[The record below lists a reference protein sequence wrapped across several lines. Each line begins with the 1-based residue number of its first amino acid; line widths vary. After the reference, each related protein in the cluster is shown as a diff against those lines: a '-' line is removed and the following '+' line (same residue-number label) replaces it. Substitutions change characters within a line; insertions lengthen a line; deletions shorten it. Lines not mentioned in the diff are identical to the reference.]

1 MEKNKTLRYSE
12 MKLRDNRD
20 ELKRLSAEARKRNA
34 RVRKLIRE
42 NAYFE
47 SEIRGFE
54 QMELFNNSE
63 EL

>member
-12 MKLRDNRD
+12 MKLRDNMD